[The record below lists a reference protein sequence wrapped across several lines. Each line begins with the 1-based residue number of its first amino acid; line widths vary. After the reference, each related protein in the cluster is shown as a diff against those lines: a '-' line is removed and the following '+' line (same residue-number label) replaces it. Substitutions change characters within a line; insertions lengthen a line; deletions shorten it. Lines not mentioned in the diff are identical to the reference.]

1 MVESNIPTREPKE
14 KFTDKLERE
23 FDNRTKER
31 QVKFLEETI
40 RKLEAFKQQVV
51 NGEAFIDNATMNCEQ
66 TAANKE
72 EIGGHNIYINIDYQV
87 VEQNIK

>member
-1 MVESNIPTREPKE
+1 MNDRPTREEARRPECMTVKE
-14 KFTDKLERE
+14 VKDT
-23 FDNRTKER
+23 TKER

-40 RKLEAFKQQVV
+40 SKLESFKQSVEA
-51 NGEAFIDNATMNCEQ
+51 NEAFIDNATMNCER

-87 VEQNIK
+87 VKPNIK

>member
-1 MVESNIPTREPKE
+1 MSDEVSVP
-14 KFTDKLERE
+14 
-23 FDNRTKER
+23 KER

-40 RKLEAFKQQVV
+40 SKLEAFKQLLVDE
-51 NGEAFIDNATMNCEQ
+51 EAYIDNATMNCEQ

-87 VEQNIK
+87 VKQNIN